1 MATHP
6 GTLARGPIGE
16 RVVTVI
22 LGGGRGSR
30 LHPLTLHRAKPAV
43 PLGGKYRLID
53 IPVSNAISSDCR
65 KIFVLTQFQSASL
78 NRHVAQ
84 TYRFDAFT
92 RGFVQ
97 ILAAE
102 QTDREGSDWFQGTAD
117 AVRKA
122 WHHLYRPGVEH
133 VLILSGDHLYR
144 MDYRPMLQV
153 HLDQGA
159 DVTVSTIPVTRAGC
173 DGFGVLSANEDGL
186 ITGFREKPRADEDI
200 SHLEVPPGLR
210 ETWGMG
216 ARPHLAS
223 MGVYVF
229 RVESLLEALSS
240 ASADDFGRDILPGM
254 IKTHKVAAY
263 LFDDYWEDIGTI
275 SAFFE
280 ANLSLCSDTPP
291 FRFWDAL
298 APIYTRPR
306 FLPATRFTDARIS
319 SSIVSDGCL
328 VFNAELH
335 RCVIGVRSRIKRGV
349 KARDCVMMGNDYYED
364 DATRAENQRRG
375 VVDMAIGE
383 GCELERVILDKNAR
397 IGANCVL
404 RGVVGQPDADGPG
417 WSRRDGIIIVHK
429 NAEIPAGTVV

>member
-1 MATHP
+1 MATK
-6 GTLARGPIGE
+6 GGE
-16 RVVTVI
+16 RWGGTVEDHVVTVI

-53 IPVSNAISSDCR
+53 IPVSNAINSDCR

-78 NRHVAQ
+78 NRHIAQ
-84 TYRFDAFT
+84 SYRFDAFS

-97 ILAAE
+97 VLAAE

-122 WHHLYRPGVEH
+122 WHHLYRPGIEH

-144 MDYRPMLQV
+144 MDYRPMLRT
-153 HLDQGA
+153 HLEQNA
-159 DVTVSTIPVTRAGC
+159 DATIATIPVTRAGC
-173 DGFGVLSANEDGL
+173 DGFGVLRANEEGL
-186 ITGFREKPRADEDI
+186 IVGFREKPRADEDI
-200 SHLEVPPGLR
+200 SHLEVPDSLR
-210 ETWGMG
+210 TAWGMG

-229 RVESLLEALSS
+229 KVESLLEAM
-240 ASADDFGRDILPGM
+240 AGPNADDFGRDILPNM
-254 IKTHKVAAY
+254 LKTHRVAAHV
-263 LFDDYWEDIGTI
+263 FDDYWEDIGTI

-280 ANLSLCSDTPP
+280 ANLSLCSDNPP

-306 FLPATRFTDARIS
+306 FLPATRFSEVQITAC
-319 SSIVSDGCL
+319 IVSDGCL
-328 VFNAELH
+328 VFGASLH
-335 RCVIGVRSRIKRGV
+335 RCVIGVRSRIKAGV
-349 KARDCVMMGNDYYED
+349 QARDCVMMGADFYED
-364 DATRAENQRRG
+364 DATRADNARRG
-375 VVDMAIGE
+375 VIDMGVGE
-383 GCELERVILDKNAR
+383 GCVLERVILDKNAR
-397 IGANCVL
+397 VGAGCTL
-404 RGVVGQPDADGPG
+404 RGAAGQPDADGPG

-429 NAEIPAGTVV
+429 NAEIAAGTVV